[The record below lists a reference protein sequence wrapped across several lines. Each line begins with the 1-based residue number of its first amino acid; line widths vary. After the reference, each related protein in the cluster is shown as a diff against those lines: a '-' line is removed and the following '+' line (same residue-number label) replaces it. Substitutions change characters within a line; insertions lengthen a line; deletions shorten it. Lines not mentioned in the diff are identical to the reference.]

1 MSLTRLQM
9 GTEISTVWLISVPI
23 YDHCWLM

>member
-9 GTEISTVWLISVPI
+9 GTAISTVWLISVPI
-23 YDHCWLM
+23 YEHCWLM